1 MAAVPAVALTNNL
14 WVWEAVP
21 VVEAMADLVEAD
33 LEDMEDMEDIMEGI
47 MAAVADTV
55 DREVVDT
62 VDRDLVCPL
71 AVEVLVGQEVVVV
84 VDDGKR
90 ELVL

>member
-1 MAAVPAVALTNNL
+1 MVALISNI

-21 VVEAMADLVEAD
+21 VVEAMADLVGED
-33 LEDMEDMEDIMEGI
+33 LEDMEDIMEGI

-62 VDRDLVCPL
+62 VDRL
-71 AVEVLVGQEVVVV
+71 AVEVLMGQEVVVV

>member
-1 MAAVPAVALTNNL
+1 
-14 WVWEAVP
+14 
-21 VVEAMADLVEAD
+21 MADLVEAD

>member
-1 MAAVPAVALTNNL
+1 MVALTSNI

-21 VVEAMADLVEAD
+21 VVEAMADLVEED
-33 LEDMEDMEDIMEGI
+33 LEDMEDIMEGI
-47 MAAVADTV
+47 MAAVADMV

-62 VDRDLVCPL
+62 VDRL
-71 AVEVLVGQEVVVV
+71 AVEVLMGQEVVVV

-90 ELVL
+90 ESVL

>member
-1 MAAVPAVALTNNL
+1 MVALTSNI

-21 VVEAMADLVEAD
+21 VVEAMGDLVEED
-33 LEDMEDMEDIMEGI
+33 LEDMEDIMEGI
-47 MAAVADTV
+47 MAAVADMV

-62 VDRDLVCPL
+62 VDRL
-71 AVEVLVGQEVVVV
+71 AVEVLMGQEVVVV

-90 ELVL
+90 ESVL

>member
-1 MAAVPAVALTNNL
+1 MVALTSNI

-21 VVEAMADLVEAD
+21 VVEAMVDLVEED
-33 LEDMEDMEDIMEGI
+33 LEDMEDIMEGI
-47 MAAVADTV
+47 MAAVVDMV

-62 VDRDLVCPL
+62 VDRL
-71 AVEVLVGQEVVVV
+71 AVEVLMGQEVVVV

>member
-1 MAAVPAVALTNNL
+1 M
-14 WVWEAVP
+14 
-21 VVEAMADLVEAD
+21 VEAMADLVGED
-33 LEDMEDMEDIMEGI
+33 LEDMEDIMEGI

-62 VDRDLVCPL
+62 VDRL
-71 AVEVLVGQEVVVV
+71 AVEVLMGQEVVVV